1 MVTRFLTL
9 LVAAAMAL
17 ATQAQAQAPRSD
29 RALNYIL
36 GQWGNSEGRTI
47 EFYISRDI
55 PKFSDSYG
63 PGNTY
68 VGSYD
73 AGKGG
78 ADYVLEYPNGTKCYY
93 NLNITAG
100 ELKEIV
106 FALRNA
112 VPEGDERF
120 CIRGSFRKLSDRR

>member
-1 MVTRFLTL
+1 MAIRFLTL
-9 LVAAAMAL
+9 LLVAAAAL
-17 ATQAQAQAPRSD
+17 ATQAQAQTTRGD

-36 GQWGNSEGRTI
+36 GQWGNNDGRTV
-47 EFYISRDI
+47 EFYITRDI

-73 AGKGG
+73 AGKAG

-93 NLNITAG
+93 NVNIAAG
-100 ELKEIV
+100 DPKEIV

-112 VPEGDERF
+112 APDTDEKF
-120 CIRGSFRKLSDRR
+120 CMRGLFRKLADRR